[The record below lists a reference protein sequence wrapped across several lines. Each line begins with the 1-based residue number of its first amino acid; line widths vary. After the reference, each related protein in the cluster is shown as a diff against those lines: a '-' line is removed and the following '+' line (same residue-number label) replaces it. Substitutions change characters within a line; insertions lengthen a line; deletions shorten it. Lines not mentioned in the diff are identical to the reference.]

1 MKRLAYTITFTRK
14 GASTAETFETRSL
27 KAAYATYDNAIS
39 AGCTNVTFLDNQ
51 GRNIA
56 DR

>member
-14 GASTAETFETRSL
+14 GATEAETFETRSL
-27 KAAYATYDNAIS
+27 KAAYATYDNAIKS
-39 AGCTNVTFLDNQ
+39 GATNITFLDNM